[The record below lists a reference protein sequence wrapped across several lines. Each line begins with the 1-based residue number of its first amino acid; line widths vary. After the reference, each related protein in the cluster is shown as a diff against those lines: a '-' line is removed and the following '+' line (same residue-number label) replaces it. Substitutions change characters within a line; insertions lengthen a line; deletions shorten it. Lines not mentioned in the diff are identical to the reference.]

1 MSRGGSRPA
10 ITSSCVTEARDEC
23 GVSRAIDIS
32 YTRRRT
38 PSWIGFRCVARFEVG
53 GAHERWTS
61 EALLSINQPSAPFV
75 GTIEKSPKISLIG
88 TLAMLV
94 EAPGDFDLVQQGRIW
109 ALADAVSAW
118 PNVQEA
124 VIGVTNVMLVF
135 EQPPADIGMLSA
147 SIAELWH
154 RTPSRKTGGKVIEI
168 PVVYGGEFGFDLP
181 AVASRSGLSEREVI
195 RIHSEG
201 DYTVCA
207 VASSPGFGYL
217 HGLDP
222 RIQMPR
228 KSVPSLS
235 MRAGS
240 VTIGGMQTG
249 VAVLTSP
256 NGWNAIGWASVA
268 MFDPRSEQPSL
279 MLPGDRVRFRI
290 DRIEL

>member
-1 MSRGGSRPA
+1 M
-10 ITSSCVTEARDEC
+10 
-23 GVSRAIDIS
+23 
-32 YTRRRT
+32 
-38 PSWIGFRCVARFEVG
+38 
-53 GAHERWTS
+53 
-61 EALLSINQPSAPFV
+61 SINHPTAPFV
-75 GTIEKSPKISLIG
+75 GALEKDPKISLIG

-109 ALADAVSAW
+109 AMGDVLSSW

-135 EQPPADIGMLSA
+135 ERPPEDISELSA
-147 SIAELWH
+147 SIIELWH
-154 RTPSRKTGGKVIEI
+154 RLPGRNSNGKLIEI
-168 PVVYGGEFGFDLP
+168 PVVYGGELGFDLP
-181 AVASRSGLSEREVI
+181 AVAARAGLSERDVV

-207 VASSPGFGYL
+207 VGSSPGFGYL

-222 RIQMPR
+222 RIFMPR
-228 KSVPSLS
+228 KSVPSLN

-249 VAVLTSP
+249 VAVLSSP
-256 NGWNAIGWASVA
+256 NGWNAIGWAEVS
-268 MFDPRSEQPSL
+268 MFDFRRDQPSL
-279 MLPGDRVRFRI
+279 MVPGDRIKFRI

>member
-1 MSRGGSRPA
+1 M
-10 ITSSCVTEARDEC
+10 
-23 GVSRAIDIS
+23 
-32 YTRRRT
+32 
-38 PSWIGFRCVARFEVG
+38 
-53 GAHERWTS
+53 
-61 EALLSINQPSAPFV
+61 SINQPSAPLV
-75 GTIEKSPKISLIG
+75 GAIEKSPKISLIG

-94 EAPGDFDLVQQGRIW
+94 EAPGDFDLIQQGRIW
-109 ALADAVSAW
+109 ALADAASSW

-135 EQPPADIGMLSA
+135 EQPPADIGMLAA
-147 SIAELWH
+147 SIVELWH
-154 RTPSRKTGGKVIEI
+154 RLPGRTADGKVIEI
-168 PVVYGGEFGFDLP
+168 PVIYGGELGFDLP
-181 AVASRSGLSEREVI
+181 AVAKHTGLPPREVI

-201 DYTVCA
+201 NYTVCA

-222 RIQMPR
+222 RIHMPR
-228 KSVPSLS
+228 KPVPSLN

-249 VAVLTSP
+249 VAALSSP

-268 MFDPRSEQPSL
+268 MFDPQREQPSL
-279 MLPGDRVRFRI
+279 LLPGDRVRFRI

>member
-1 MSRGGSRPA
+1 M
-10 ITSSCVTEARDEC
+10 
-23 GVSRAIDIS
+23 
-32 YTRRRT
+32 
-38 PSWIGFRCVARFEVG
+38 
-53 GAHERWTS
+53 
-61 EALLSINQPSAPFV
+61 SINHPSAPFV
-75 GTIEKSPKISLIG
+75 GAAQTSPKISLIG

-109 ALADAVSAW
+109 ALADAVSSW

-135 EQPPADIGMLSA
+135 EQPPADIGMLGA
-147 SIAELWH
+147 SIVELWH
-154 RTPSRKTGGKVIEI
+154 RVPSRKADGKVIEI
-168 PVVYGGEFGFDLP
+168 PVVYGGEHGFDLP
-181 AVASRSGLSEREVI
+181 AIAARAGLSEREVI
-195 RIHSEG
+195 GIHSDGE
-201 DYTVCA
+201 YTVCA

-222 RIQMPR
+222 RIHMPR
-228 KSVPSLS
+228 KSVPSLN
-235 MRAGS
+235 MIAGS

-249 VAVLTSP
+249 IAVLTSP

-268 MFDPRSEQPSL
+268 SFDPHRTQPSL

>member
-1 MSRGGSRPA
+1 M
-10 ITSSCVTEARDEC
+10 
-23 GVSRAIDIS
+23 
-32 YTRRRT
+32 
-38 PSWIGFRCVARFEVG
+38 
-53 GAHERWTS
+53 
-61 EALLSINQPSAPFV
+61 SINHPTAPFV
-75 GTIEKSPKISLIG
+75 GALEKDPKISLIG

-109 ALADAVSAW
+109 ALGDVLSSW

-135 EQPPADIGMLSA
+135 EQPPADISELRA
-147 SIAELWH
+147 SIIELWH
-154 RTPSRKTGGKVIEI
+154 RLPGRNSNGKLIEI
-168 PVVYGGEFGFDLP
+168 PVVYGGELGFDLP
-181 AVASRSGLSEREVI
+181 AVAARAGLSERDVV

-207 VASSPGFGYL
+207 VGSSPGFGYL

-222 RIQMPR
+222 RIFMPR
-228 KSVPSLS
+228 KAVPSLN

-249 VAVLTSP
+249 VAVLSSP
-256 NGWNAIGWASVA
+256 NGWNAIGWAEVS
-268 MFDPRSEQPSL
+268 MFDFRRDQPSL
-279 MLPGDRVRFRI
+279 MAPGDRIKFRI

>member
-1 MSRGGSRPA
+1 M
-10 ITSSCVTEARDEC
+10 
-23 GVSRAIDIS
+23 
-32 YTRRRT
+32 
-38 PSWIGFRCVARFEVG
+38 
-53 GAHERWTS
+53 
-61 EALLSINQPSAPFV
+61 SINHPTAPFV
-75 GTIEKSPKISLIG
+75 GALEKDPKISLIG

-109 ALADAVSAW
+109 ALGDVLSSW

-135 EQPPADIGMLSA
+135 EQPPADISELSA
-147 SIAELWH
+147 SIIELWH
-154 RTPSRKTGGKVIEI
+154 RLPGRNSNGKLIEI
-168 PVVYGGEFGFDLP
+168 PVVYGGELGFDLP
-181 AVASRSGLSEREVI
+181 AVAARAGLSERDVV

-207 VASSPGFGYL
+207 VGSSPGFGYL

-222 RIQMPR
+222 RIFMPR
-228 KSVPSLS
+228 KAVPSLN

-249 VAVLTSP
+249 VAVLSSP
-256 NGWNAIGWASVA
+256 NGWNAIGWAEVS
-268 MFDPRSEQPSL
+268 MFDFRRDQPSL
-279 MLPGDRVRFRI
+279 MAPGDRIKFRI